1 MGNPTI
7 EELTRFMEEF
17 LIENDAITS
26 NTVLESSTDL
36 VSLGVESIQLLTL
49 LSLIEKQYSLSI
61 SLEKL
66 EKHNFSFSVDTLLDI
81 IAE

>member
-7 EELTRFMEEF
+7 KELTEFMKEF
-17 LIENDAITS
+17 LIKNDSIAS
-26 NTVLESSTDL
+26 NIELEPSTDL

-66 EKHNFSFSVDTLLDI
+66 EKHNFSFSAGTLLDI
-81 IAE
+81 ITE